1 MTSNTRNKVVKF
13 SFLDGG
19 HLCQKLFF
27 QLLENDFECVLDDD
41 FPDIIVYSLYGNEHL
56 RHSCKKICVDGENSF
71 PDFNECDYAI
81 SPHYLSLGQR
91 HCRIPF
97 YVFNKEYQILTN
109 SQRFMHDNPLSRQF
123 CSAVISNNLNAD
135 PQREALFRKIHDK
148 KQICSVGKCFN
159 TAGFTLQQRPEFA
172 ENLDTKFTN
181 PQKIAFMSQ
190 FKFGLALE
198 NSRVDGYCTE
208 KITDAFAAGC
218 VPIYWGD
225 PRVHDEFN
233 ENSFIDVSRFH
244 SIDEAVE
251 YIIEVDKNDDL
262 YMSML
267 QQSHIVKNCSYLDQ
281 LKAFLI
287 NAIEG
292 PSFEHSYG
300 NIAVQ
305 LNRLK

>member
-1 MTSNTRNKVVKF
+1 MKDIKI
-13 SFLDGG
+13 SFADGG
-19 HLCQKLFF
+19 HLCQNLMFGILRDNF
-27 QLLENDFECVLDDD
+27 RFIEDHVNPDVL
-41 FPDIIVYSLYGNEHL
+41 VYSLYGNRHL
-56 RHSCKKICVDGENSF
+56 SYNCKKILVVGENSF

-81 SPHYLSLGQR
+81 SSHYLTLGQR

-109 SQRFMHDNPLSRQF
+109 SQRFMHDNPLNRQF
-123 CSAVISNNLNAD
+123 CSAIISNNLNAD

-198 NSRVDGYCTE
+198 NSRVEGYCTE

-251 YIIEVDKNDDL
+251 YILEVDKNDDL

-267 QQSHIVKNCSYLDQ
+267 QQSQIVKNCSYIDQ
-281 LKAFLI
+281 LKEFLV